1 MENKGF
7 DNLEKLTPSA
17 IVSAPAASPVAIDG
31 DDSPPAYPQNPTHF
45 EGYGNIGFCNPEQ
58 GFHST
63 LYYSYVIHESN

>member
-1 MENKGF
+1 MENKGYQ
-7 DNLEKLTPSA
+7 DGADATGAGPGYQQQA
-17 IVSAPAASPVAIDG
+17 MAADG
-31 DDSPPAYPQNPTHF
+31 DDSPPAYPQNPANF